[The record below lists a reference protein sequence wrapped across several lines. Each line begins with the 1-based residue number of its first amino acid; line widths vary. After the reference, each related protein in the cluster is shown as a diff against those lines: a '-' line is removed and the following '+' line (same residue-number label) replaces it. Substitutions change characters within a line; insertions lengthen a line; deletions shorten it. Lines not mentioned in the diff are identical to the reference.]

1 MCDIR
6 NEVLYECG
14 KADFRDKS
22 FCVDVSDDPAA
33 FKHICTL
40 RSRDRTRFVFNK
52 LFSNAHLATY
62 FRHAVNDGA
71 FVQATE
77 VSMSFVA
84 DKNALMAAAQ
94 LPHLGRLR
102 MDKATID
109 KDMARCL
116 VLFDRVSYISIKS
129 ARVVERDGTT
139 SLALEDSITFL
150 RLHGVTVDFNTQQ
163 RVTVRRTRQPIT
175 KSPSVGSDHTNKTDD
190 GSDHTNKSVDDED
203 MTVDDEGDEDY
214 DEDALSFGDEDEDYE
229 DLEDLEDGEC

>member
-1 MCDIR
+1 
-6 NEVLYECG
+6 
-14 KADFRDKS
+14 
-22 FCVDVSDDPAA
+22 
-33 FKHICTL
+33 
-40 RSRDRTRFVFNK
+40 
-52 LFSNAHLATY
+52 
-62 FRHAVNDGA
+62 
-71 FVQATE
+71 
-77 VSMSFVA
+77 
-84 DKNALMAAAQ
+84 
-94 LPHLGRLR
+94 